1 VLRPKKSPVA
11 TGIAALAAGLGA
23 SLLAAGCA
31 AAPEHARAGRTL
43 SIAVTEYQ
51 LRPSRVTAAAGTLTI
66 AVRNYGRL
74 THNLAILRA
83 HPVTVTSTVP
93 GTHTTT
99 VSSSTVAS
107 ASSPIPPGHTATMT
121 VALTP
126 GRYTL
131 ASTIQSDQALGDT
144 GRLTVTGSGG

>member
-1 VLRPKKSPVA
+1 VLVPKKSPVA

-23 SLLAAGCA
+23 ALLAAGCG
-31 AAPEHARAGRTL
+31 AAPEHAETGRTL
-43 SIAVTEYQ
+43 SIAVSEYQ

-66 AVRNYGRL
+66 AVHNYGRL

-83 HPVTVTSTVP
+83 HPVAVTTTVA

-99 VSSSTVAS
+99 VSSSTVAG
-107 ASSPIPPGHTATMT
+107 ASSPIAPGQTATMT

-131 ASTIQSDQALGDT
+131 ASTILSDQSLGDSGT
-144 GRLTVTGSGG
+144 LTVSPRSG